1 MFSVQ
6 KSRDHNVQKA
16 LSITCYTTSPPCS
29 QQHSF
34 PADSDRDPGPG
45 CWIACRY
52 ERLTT
57 APPYWPLRTGHLLPD
72 HCTSHSAACT
82 YPEDRMRNDVSEGEF
97 DGIGDV
103 KVLTIPF
110 HLTLRSCHTWHRISL
125 LSSPSVQ
132 FSSHFHLKRIFN
144 CIIVEQKSRVI
155 SLYTNL
161 TIIKQG
167 MNMIIPKPE
176 FIIAWLKITKS
187 IFIIFPLSV
196 NRNGDLI
203 ILIFMWVWM

>member
-1 MFSVQ
+1 M
-6 KSRDHNVQKA
+6 
-16 LSITCYTTSPPCS
+16 
-29 QQHSF
+29 
-34 PADSDRDPGPG
+34 
-45 CWIACRY
+45 
-52 ERLTT
+52 
-57 APPYWPLRTGHLLPD
+57 
-72 HCTSHSAACT
+72 
-82 YPEDRMRNDVSEGEF
+82 SEGEF

-110 HLTLRSCHTWHRISL
+110 HLTLRSCHTWRRISL

-176 FIIAWLKITKS
+176 FIIA
-187 IFIIFPLSV
+187 
-196 NRNGDLI
+196 
-203 ILIFMWVWM
+203 